1 MTLSY
6 FASLLMFTFVATIT
20 PGPNN
25 LMVTASGAAFGFRR
39 TIPHILGITF
49 GFALMATVMATGLG
63 VVFEQWPIVHR
74 VLQVVGAGYL
84 LFLAWKIWQAGR
96 VRLSDTPDNSAPD
109 EKAGKP
115 LTFLQAAAFQWL
127 NPKAWTMAV
136 TALAAFALPPPYH
149 ITSAAAV
156 IIAYFL
162 MCVPC
167 ISLWTLLGQ
176 EMVRFLRSDRAR
188 QVFNSTLALLTVASV
203 SLIFL

>member
-49 GFALMATVMATGLG
+49 GFALMASVMATGLG
-63 VVFEQWPIVHR
+63 ALFERWPIIHS
-74 VLQVVGAGYL
+74 VLQIVGAGYL
-84 LFLAWKIWQAGR
+84 LFLAWKIWRAGR
-96 VRLSDTPDNSAPD
+96 IRLSDASEED
-109 EKAGKP
+109 AGKP
-115 LTFLQAAAFQWL
+115 LTFFQAAAFQWL
-127 NPKAWTMAV
+127 NPKAWTMAI

-149 ITSAAAV
+149 IASAAAV
-156 IIAYFL
+156 IVAYFL

-176 EMVRFLRSDRAR
+176 ELVRLLRSDRAR
-188 QVFNSTLALLTVASV
+188 QIFNTTLALLTVASV
-203 SLIFL
+203 SLIFI